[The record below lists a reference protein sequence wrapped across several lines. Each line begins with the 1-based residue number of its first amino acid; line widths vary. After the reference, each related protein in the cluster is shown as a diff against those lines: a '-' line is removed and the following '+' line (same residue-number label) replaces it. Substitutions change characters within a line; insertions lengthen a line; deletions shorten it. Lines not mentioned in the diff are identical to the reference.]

1 MSGFSGL
8 IIVDGFGFC
17 WLMGA
22 EGLVGLEL
30 IEVVGL
36 LIQGSWLF
44 VVDWLM
50 GKYELSTNI
59 LAQGWMVLMYQR
71 SGLI

>member
-1 MSGFSGL
+1 MSGLSGL
-8 IIVDGFGFC
+8 IIVDGFGLC
-17 WLMGA
+17 WLRGA
-22 EGLVGLEL
+22 DGLVGLEL

-36 LIQGSWLF
+36 LIQWSWLF

>member
-1 MSGFSGL
+1 MSGLSGL
-8 IIVDGFGFC
+8 IIVDGFG
-17 WLMGA
+17 LYGLRGA
-22 EGLVGLEL
+22 DGLVGLAL

-50 GKYELSTNI
+50 G
-59 LAQGWMVLMYQR
+59 
-71 SGLI
+71 